1 MAAMARVSSVS
12 DSPASC
18 LLYITVVEAQ
28 LCRIFDSIKSSQDI
42 FVQLVCGYDDGS
54 EKVVGRTETCKRGD
68 LNPRWQEQFRTARG
82 KGRSL
87 KFRVFVDH
95 LWRSATLCGEAE
107 FGLDDLWARARGG
120 SGKVPVALY
129 KKGEQS
135 GVLHISL
142 EMVQQ
147 SQDGLLLAGPAGAA
161 AGCGGQGR
169 PTQNRFGGPV
179 VGGGYGGSD
188 TTPASRP
195 PQSSLPSA
203 NTGRRPT
210 YLPQDYSTGRGE
222 GGRGEDCQVPNQGAV
237 TQHGGRLG
245 PAAEDER
252 FGFGGPAPPM
262 GGHRA
267 SGPAPPAFPLT
278 MEQGSGPAP
287 QTYAP
292 TIEQGGAAMPMPA
305 SGHPVPTV
313 TPVPTSGVSS
323 MLSTDTGSVYATG
336 ASGQWWN
343 SFIDRG

>member
-18 LLYITVVEAQ
+18 LLYITVIEAQ
-28 LCRIFDSIKSSQDI
+28 LCRIFDSIKSSQDV

-54 EKVVGRTETCKRGD
+54 EKVVGRTDVCKRGN

-95 LWRSATLCGEAE
+95 LFRTATLCGEAE

-120 SGKVPVALY
+120 SGTVPVALY

-142 EMVQQ
+142 EMFQQ
-147 SQDGLLLAGPAGAA
+147 SQDGITLAAPAGAA
-161 AGCGGQGR
+161 AGFGGQGR
-169 PTQNRFGGPV
+169 PPQDTFGGPV

-188 TTPASRP
+188 LTPAPRP
-195 PQSSLPSA
+195 PPSSPSSGDA
-203 NTGRRPT
+203 GRRHT
-210 YLPQDYSTGRGE
+210 YLPQDYSTGIGK
-222 GGRGEDCQVPNQGAV
+222 GGSGEDCQFPNQGAFP
-237 TQHGGRLG
+237 QNGGRLG
-245 PAAEDER
+245 PAAEGER
-252 FGFGGPAPPM
+252 FGFGGPAPPI
-262 GGHRA
+262 GGRRA
-267 SGPAPPAFPLT
+267 SGLAPPAFALT
-278 MEQGSGPAP
+278 MEQVGGPAP
-287 QTYAP
+287 QAYAP
-292 TIEQGGAAMPMPA
+292 TIEQSGAAMPMPA
-305 SGHPVPTV
+305 TGLSVPTAASI
-313 TPVPTSGVSS
+313 PTSCVSS
-323 MLSTDTGSVYATG
+323 GSPTDTGSVYTSS